1 MNEVIKDYS
10 RLPFEACNQIPK
22 SFTHPMRPLTPLDLH
37 SLMFR
42 LSRSLNSASFCF
54 ASGWTAFL
62 LRAFARVGLCLKHTS
77 SLFPSLMWL
86 GLQCHFHRAAM
97 HTHNTI
103 CIFFIELWQTKEDNR
118 RGFHRPFIYLFIYF
132 HRPFMTVISLT
143 LSMWRWA
150 GGCIYLICDCS
161 ISISPL
167 RDCRNHVHWCFPR
180 PST

>member
-10 RLPFEACNQIPK
+10 RLPFEACKQIPK
-22 SFTHPMRPLTPLDLH
+22 SFTHPMRPLTPLYLH

-42 LSRSLNSASFCF
+42 LSRSLNSASFCY

-77 SLFPSLMWL
+77 CLFPSLMWL
-86 GLQCHFHRAAM
+86 GLQCHLHRAAM

-103 CIFFIELWQTKEDNR
+103 CIIFIELWQTKEDNKR
-118 RGFHRPFIYLFIYF
+118 ISQAFHDSDQFNTE
-132 HRPFMTVISLT
+132 HVEV
-143 LSMWRWA
+143 
-150 GGCIYLICDCS
+150 GGRVCLLNLWWLV
-161 ISISPL
+161 SISPP
-167 RDCRNHVHWCFPR
+167 RDCRNRVRWCFPR